1 MSLDSFVSVAAGA
14 AAETSS
20 LTAWMPTIQALG
32 GVLVG
37 GFVTY
42 LVSAQNDRRKDAE
55 DTRRLALSVGAEVRA
70 ALHALDLS
78 IKMNEGIS
86 QEDRLENM
94 RYIELPPDYAP
105 ITREASKTVGRFPT
119 QVAEQIAQYLILMAN
134 FKQQVDGWRRMHA
147 DGVLTDEKFA
157 TRIVSVAPLIDAL
170 RTRANE
176 LPATIDRYYKRDRA

>member
-1 MSLDSFVSVAAGA
+1 MWLADSAVLVVGA
-14 AAETSS
+14 AAETTS
-20 LTAWMPTIQALG
+20 LSVWMPMIQALG

-37 GFVTY
+37 GIVTY
-42 LVSAQNDRRKDAE
+42 LVTAKNDRRKDAE

-78 IKMNEGIS
+78 IRMNEGIS

-119 QVAEQIAQYLILMAN
+119 PVAEQIAQYLILMAN
-134 FKQQVDGWRRMHA
+134 FKQQVDAWRRMHV
-147 DGVLTDEKFA
+147 DGVLTDEKFS
-157 TRIVSVAPLIDAL
+157 TRIVSIAPLLDAL

-176 LPATIDRYYKRDRA
+176 LPATIDRYYKHDST